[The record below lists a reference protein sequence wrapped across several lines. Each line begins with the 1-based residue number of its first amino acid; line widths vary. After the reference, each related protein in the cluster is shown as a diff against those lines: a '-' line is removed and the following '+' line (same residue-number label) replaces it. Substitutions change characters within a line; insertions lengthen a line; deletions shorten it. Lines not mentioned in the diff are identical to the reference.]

1 MRKGM
6 SLFLA
11 AVTMAATVA
20 GAGVCEVHADGKEL
34 RFLDVSPSENHA
46 RSIMR
51 KLLLNL
57 KKKPESPF
65 LTKVFPGMMQQ
76 TRSQYL
82 ALPDSFR
89 ML

>member
-11 AVTMAATVA
+11 AVTMAANSS

-34 RFLDVSPSENHA
+34 RFLDVSPSETRQKYYEETFA
-46 RSIMR
+46 
-51 KLLLNL
+51 KFEEEPNL
-57 KKKPESPF
+57 RF
-65 LTKVFPGMMQQ
+65 FTKVFPGMMQQ

>member
-34 RFLDVSPSENHA
+34 RFLDVSPSETR